1 VHVDAYHPHFIRGR
15 FKGFWHWTLRNA
27 LHQLVDAGRLTDA
40 QWQQYMDGMT
50 AADDD
55 PDTVVAHARM
65 HQLIARKP
73 LS

>member
-1 VHVDAYHPHFIRGR
+1 MLFRS
-15 FKGFWHWTLRNA
+15 
-27 LHQLVDAGRLTDA
+27 DAGRLTDA